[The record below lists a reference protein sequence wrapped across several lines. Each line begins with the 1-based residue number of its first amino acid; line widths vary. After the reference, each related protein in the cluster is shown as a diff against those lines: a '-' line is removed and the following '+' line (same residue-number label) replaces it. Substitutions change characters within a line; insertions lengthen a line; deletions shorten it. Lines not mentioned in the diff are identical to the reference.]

1 MPSHEFPL
9 GDGSMR
15 SESQVDVL
23 NTKNLGQC
31 QFKGDG
37 VWAAM
42 KTSSGERHS
51 FAQSCVASIFRIRR
65 TDPFSGCLGL
75 TWLSQFP
82 ELRYSSCSFQLFCQ
96 DQINQVETEYKHSM
110 NTFFNKGRDW
120 IQALHEY
127 ILQ

>member
-31 QFKGDG
+31 QFQGDG

-42 KTSSGERHS
+42 KTSSGERHL
-51 FAQSCVASIFRIRR
+51 FAQSCVASIFQIRR

-75 TWLSQFP
+75 
-82 ELRYSSCSFQLFCQ
+82 
-96 DQINQVETEYKHSM
+96 I
-110 NTFFNKGRDW
+110 
-120 IQALHEY
+120 
-127 ILQ
+127 